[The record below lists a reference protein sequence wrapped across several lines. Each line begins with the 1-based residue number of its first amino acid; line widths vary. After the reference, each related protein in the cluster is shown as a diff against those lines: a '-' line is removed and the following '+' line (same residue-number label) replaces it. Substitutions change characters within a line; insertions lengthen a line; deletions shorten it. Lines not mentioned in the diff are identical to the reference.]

1 MYQFFF
7 GLVGHRQW
15 NWIVFVFSF
24 FLAPSRQV
32 DRRPIPLILTE
43 QRYTITMLAS
53 ASSLKRVNLTFLLD
67 WLYRLEVAS
76 LNQTLLEWAAECRD
90 TFTWTVTKGLFSLRC
105 CRGVPSPSPL
115 WPIRNSS
122 STGLLLLSLFFRYE
136 QLSRCDAIQMFLSPI
151 FSSGIFD
158 DETCKEGTVNHGL
171 VLVGYGT
178 ANGTSF
184 WIARNSWGPRWG
196 QNGYI
201 LMKRN
206 VNMCRLADYAF
217 LALP

>member
-1 MYQFFF
+1 
-7 GLVGHRQW
+7 
-15 NWIVFVFSF
+15 
-24 FLAPSRQV
+24 
-32 DRRPIPLILTE
+32 
-43 QRYTITMLAS
+43 
-53 ASSLKRVNLTFLLD
+53 
-67 WLYRLEVAS
+67 
-76 LNQTLLEWAAECRD
+76 
-90 TFTWTVTKGLFSLRC
+90 
-105 CRGVPSPSPL
+105 
-115 WPIRNSS
+115 
-122 STGLLLLSLFFRYE
+122 
-136 QLSRCDAIQMFLSPI
+136 MFLSPI

-178 ANGTSF
+178 ANGTSY

-201 LMKRN
+201 FMKRN

>member
-76 LNQTLLEWAAECRD
+76 LNLTLLEWAAECRD

-122 STGLLLLSLFFRYE
+122 STGLLLLLFFFFRYE
-136 QLSRCDAIQMFLSPI
+136 THFKCSSPR
-151 FSSGIFD
+151 FS
-158 DETCKEGTVNHGL
+158 
-171 VLVGYGT
+171 
-178 ANGTSF
+178 A
-184 WIARNSWGPRWG
+184 P
-196 QNGYI
+196 
-201 LMKRN
+201 
-206 VNMCRLADYAF
+206 AF
-217 LALP
+217 LTTRRARRERLIMASCWWVTARPTAPAIG